1 MEYKNLKIGMQG
13 SITKTITETDIILYS
28 GISLDINPV
37 HINENYATET
47 FFKKR
52 IAHGMLSAGLISA
65 VLGTKLPGEGS
76 IYLEQSLKFVKPVF
90 INDTITAMAEVIE
103 LHDEKNIVVL
113 STICKNQKDEIVLKG
128 QAKILKKQVIRNV

>member
-1 MEYKNLKIGMQG
+1 MDYRDLKIGMQD

-37 HINENYATET
+37 HINENYAAET

-76 IYLEQSLKFVKPVF
+76 IYLEQSLKFIKPVF
-90 INDTITAMAEVIE
+90 INDTITASTEVIE
-103 LHDEKNIVVL
+103 LNNEKNIVVL
-113 STICKNQKDEIVLKG
+113 STICKNQKDEIVLEG
-128 QAKILKKQVIRNV
+128 QAKILKK

>member
-1 MEYKNLKIGMQG
+1 MDYRDLRIGMQD

-37 HINENYATET
+37 HINENYAAET

-113 STICKNQKDEIVLKG
+113 STICKNQKDEIVLEG
-128 QAKILKKQVIRNV
+128 QAKILKK

>member
-1 MEYKNLKIGMQG
+1 MNYRDLKIGMQD

-37 HINENYATET
+37 HINENYAAET

-76 IYLEQSLKFVKPVF
+76 IYLEQSLKFIKPVF

-113 STICKNQKDEIVLKG
+113 STICKNQKDEIVLEG
-128 QAKILKKQVIRNV
+128 QAKILKK